1 MQYIKLQIGCFLI
14 IAYIALIYIRERKDY
29 SIKRKFKLFDLLLT
43 TAVFEVI
50 FDGVTA
56 YTVNHLDTVNP
67 MVNGLLHM
75 CFLISLDVLI
85 FILFLYILSLTEGMP
100 EKFVKR
106 VGISLPLVANIIT
119 VIVYMPSLEY
129 RIGKISNYSMGISA
143 YTCFVTLGI
152 YLLVS
157 VIIVFKRWHYIE
169 RRKRISLLTFLVAII
184 CVAVYQVMVPEALIT
199 SLVPALVSLGAYMNL
214 ENPAL
219 ESLENYHKE
228 MVMGFATLV
237 ENKDDN
243 TGGHIRRTTAYVEL
257 LAKELKRRGFYVKE
271 LTKDYMNNL
280 IMAAP
285 MHDIGKIAIPDAIL
299 QKPGK
304 LTKEEFEIMKTHS
317 VRGGEIIQQTFGHL
331 GKFQYEEIAYQVAR
345 YHHEKWNGKGYPE
358 GLKKNEIPLCARIM
372 AIADVFDAVS
382 AKRCYR
388 DAMPLDICF
397 KIIEEGQGQDFDPV
411 IAGVFIDI
419 REKVEEIYKK
429 TMEQEK

>member
-1 MQYIKLQIGCFLI
+1 MQYVKLQMGCFVI
-14 IAYIALIYIRERKDY
+14 VIYIALIYIKEWKDY
-29 SIKRKFKLFDLLLT
+29 SIKKQFKLFDILLIG
-43 TAVFEVI
+43 AVIETI
-50 FDGVTA
+50 FDGTTA

-67 MVNGLLHM
+67 LVNELLHM
-75 CFLISLDVLI
+75 GFLLSLDVLI
-85 FILFLYILSLTEGMP
+85 FVLCIYILSLTESMP
-100 EKFVKR
+100 QRLEQKVAIYF
-106 VGISLPLVANIIT
+106 PLVVNIIV
-119 VIVYMPSLEY
+119 VIVNMPTLEY
-129 RIGKISNYSMGISA
+129 RTGKVSNYSMGVSA
-143 YTCFVTLGI
+143 YTCFVMFGV
-152 YLLVS
+152 YMVMS

-169 RRKRISLLTFLVAII
+169 QRKRVSLLTFLGAII
-184 CVAVYQVMVPEALIT
+184 CVAAYQMVVPEALIT
-199 SLVPALVSLGAYMNL
+199 SLVPVLVSLGAYMNL

-257 LAKELKRRGFYVKE
+257 LAKELKRHGFYVEE
-271 LTKDYMNNL
+271 LTKEYMNNL

-304 LTKEEFEIMKTHS
+304 LTEEEFEVMKTHS

-331 GKFQYEEIAYQVAR
+331 ENMQYEEIAYQVAR

-358 GLKKNEIPLCARIM
+358 GLKEDAIPLCARIM
-372 AIADVFDAVS
+372 TIADVFDAVS

-388 DAMPLDICF
+388 DAMPMDFCF
-397 KIIEEGQGQDFDPV
+397 KIIEEGQGKDFDPV

-419 REKVEEIYKK
+419 REKVEEIYIR

>member
-1 MQYIKLQIGCFLI
+1 M
-14 IAYIALIYIRERKDY
+14 
-29 SIKRKFKLFDLLLT
+29 
-43 TAVFEVI
+43 
-50 FDGVTA
+50 GV
-56 YTVNHLDTVNP
+56 
-67 MVNGLLHM
+67 
-75 CFLISLDVLI
+75 
-85 FILFLYILSLTEGMP
+85 
-100 EKFVKR
+100 
-106 VGISLPLVANIIT
+106 
-119 VIVYMPSLEY
+119 
-129 RIGKISNYSMGISA
+129 SA
-143 YTCFVTLGI
+143 YTCFVMLGI
-152 YLLVS
+152 YLLAS
-157 VIIVFKRWHYIE
+157 LIIVFKRWHYME
-169 RRKRISLLTFLVAII
+169 RRKRISLLTFLIAII
-184 CVAVYQVMVPEALIT
+184 CVAGYQVMVPEALLT

-257 LAKELKRRGFYVKE
+257 LARELKRRGFYVKE

-317 VRGGEIIQQTFGHL
+317 ARGGEIIQQTFGHL
-331 GKFQYEEIAYQVAR
+331 GKIQYEEIAYQVAR

-358 GLKKNEIPLCARIM
+358 GLEKDEIPLCARIM

-388 DAMPLDICF
+388 DAMPLDTCF

-411 IAGVFIDI
+411 IAGVFIEI
-419 REKVEEIYKK
+419 REKVEEIYRK
-429 TMEQEK
+429 TIEQEK

>member
-1 MQYIKLQIGCFLI
+1 MQYMKLQIGCFVI
-14 IAYIALIYIRERKDY
+14 VAYIALIYIRERKSY
-29 SIKRKFKLFDLLLT
+29 SIKRGLKLFDILLI
-43 TAVFEVI
+43 TAVFEVL
-50 FDGVTA
+50 FDGATA
-56 YTVNHLDTVNP
+56 YTVNHLDTVSP

-75 CFLISLDVLI
+75 CFLINLDVLI

-100 EKFVKR
+100 QKLVKR
-106 VGISLPLVANIIT
+106 VGIFFPLVVNIIT
-119 VIVYMPSLEY
+119 VIVNMPTLEY
-129 RIGKISNYSMGISA
+129 RIGKVSNYSMGVSA
-143 YTCFVTLGI
+143 YTCFVMLGI
-152 YLLVS
+152 YLLAS
-157 VIIVFKRWHYIE
+157 LIIVFKRWHYME
-169 RRKRISLLTFLVAII
+169 RRKRISLLTFLIAII
-184 CVAVYQVMVPEALIT
+184 CVAGYQVMVPEALLT

-257 LAKELKRRGFYVKE
+257 LARELKRRGFYVKE

-317 VRGGEIIQQTFGHL
+317 ARGGEIIQQTFGHL
-331 GKFQYEEIAYQVAR
+331 GKIQYEEIAYQVAR

-358 GLKKNEIPLCARIM
+358 GLEKDEIPLCARIM

-388 DAMPLDICF
+388 DAMPLDTCF

-411 IAGVFIDI
+411 IAGVFIEI
-419 REKVEEIYKK
+419 REKVEEIYRK
-429 TMEQEK
+429 TIEQEK